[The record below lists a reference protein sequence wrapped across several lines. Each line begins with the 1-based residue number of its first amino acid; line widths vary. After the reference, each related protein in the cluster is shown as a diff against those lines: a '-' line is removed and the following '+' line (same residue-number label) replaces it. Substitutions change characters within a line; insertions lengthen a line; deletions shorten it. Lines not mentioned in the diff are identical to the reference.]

1 MAQKTAIP
9 QEAIAPIEEMD
20 PSPQCRHHWVI
31 QTADGPVSPGVCQL
45 CGEVREF
52 KNYVEAGPWGN
63 TRTSG
68 RTSDGDTDTD
78 TNEVVM
84 TVSADSDEEEE

>member
-9 QEAIAPIEEMD
+9 PIEEME

-31 QTADGPVSPGVCQL
+31 QPADGPVSPGVCQL

-52 KNYVEAGPWGN
+52 KNYVEAGPWVN
-63 TRTSG
+63 SRQS
-68 RTSDGDTDTD
+68 RRANDVDTDID
-78 TNEVVM
+78 KEEVAI
-84 TVSADSDEEEE
+84 TVSADLDDEEE